1 MTVLDQSRDFW
12 ISSGHALL
20 DRTADGRL
28 AVTDDFLR
36 AILARPEVAP
46 VEESCATERSL
57 HAALLDD
64 PRRPV
69 SDMELAAFGDPD
81 GRENYQIVLGF
92 RNALLAADSLEAFYL
107 STFLSGD
114 ISIPPLFLDQIAHV
128 VTRNMLEG
136 VNDPF
141 RARAA
146 ELLFRSQRVTLQE
159 GTVMCA
165 DEEIVDM
172 HAAGQSQSSLERL
185 IAENDTPLRSVELD
199 VLTEENAEIYWGRSD
214 RFDTVLDL
222 TFTRPG
228 LDALCRVLESWTAH
242 FLGADVSVTPV
253 RSIQDER
260 WVWHVGLDATSTGIL
275 NALYKGEDV
284 GEETLVNLIALF
296 RLEFK
301 QPEAM
306 RADIAGRPV
315 YLGLAQDAKGVLRM
329 KPQNLLVNLPLA
341 VPA

>member
-1 MTVLDQSRDFW
+1 MTALDAPRDFW

-20 DRTADGRL
+20 QRGADGRL

-36 AILARPEVAP
+36 AIFARPEMAP

-57 HAALLDD
+57 HAALLQD

-69 SDMELAAFGDPD
+69 SETELLAFRDQD
-81 GRENYQIVLGF
+81 GRENYKIVISF
-92 RNALLAADSLEAFYL
+92 RNALLEADSLEAFYL
-107 STFLSGD
+107 STYLSGD

-128 VTRNMLEG
+128 VARNMLDG
-136 VNDPF
+136 VTDPI
-141 RARAA
+141 RIRAA

-172 HAAGQSQSSLERL
+172 RAAEQGQSSLERL
-185 IAENDTPLRSVELD
+185 ITANDTPLRSIELD
-199 VLTEENAEIYWGRSD
+199 VLTEENAEIYWDRSD

-228 LDALCRVLESWTAH
+228 LDALCRVLESWAAY
-242 FLGADVSVTPV
+242 FLGIEVSVTPV
-253 RSIQDER
+253 RSIKDER

-275 NALYKGEDV
+275 NALYKGEEVD
-284 GEETLVNLIALF
+284 EKTLVNLIALF
-296 RLEFK
+296 RLDFRH
-301 QPEAM
+301 P
-306 RADIAGRPV
+306 
-315 YLGLAQDAKGVLRM
+315 
-329 KPQNLLVNLPLA
+329 
-341 VPA
+341 

>member
-1 MTVLDQSRDFW
+1 MTVIDQSRDFW
-12 ISSGHALL
+12 VTSGHVLL
-20 DRTADGRL
+20 DRTVDGRL
-28 AVTDDFLR
+28 AATDDFLR
-36 AILARPEVAP
+36 AIFARPEVAP
-46 VEESCATERSL
+46 VPESCATERSL
-57 HAALLDD
+57 HAALLED

-69 SDMELAAFGDPD
+69 SDVELSAFRDQD

-92 RNALLAADSLEAFYL
+92 RDALLAADSLEAFYL

-114 ISIPPLFLDQIAHV
+114 VSIPPLFLDQIAHV
-128 VTRNMLEG
+128 VARNMLQG
-136 VNDPF
+136 VTDPI
-141 RARAA
+141 RVRAA
-146 ELLFRSQRVTLQE
+146 ELLFRSQRVTLQD

-172 HAAGQSQSSLERL
+172 HAAGQGQSSLERL

-199 VLTEENAEIYWGRSD
+199 VLTEENAAIYWDRSD

-228 LDALCRVLESWTAH
+228 LDALCRVLESWAAH
-242 FLGADVSVTPV
+242 FLGVEVSVAPV
-253 RSIQDER
+253 RSITDER

-275 NALYKGEDV
+275 NALYKGEEVD
-284 GEETLVNLIALF
+284 EETLVNLIALF
-296 RLEFK
+296 RLEFR

-341 VPA
+341 VPV

>member
-1 MTVLDQSRDFW
+1 
-12 ISSGHALL
+12 
-20 DRTADGRL
+20 
-28 AVTDDFLR
+28 
-36 AILARPEVAP
+36 
-46 VEESCATERSL
+46 
-57 HAALLDD
+57 
-64 PRRPV
+64 
-69 SDMELAAFGDPD
+69 
-81 GRENYQIVLGF
+81 
-92 RNALLAADSLEAFYL
+92 
-107 STFLSGD
+107 
-114 ISIPPLFLDQIAHV
+114 
-128 VTRNMLEG
+128 
-136 VNDPF
+136 
-141 RARAA
+141 
-146 ELLFRSQRVTLQE
+146 
-159 GTVMCA
+159 
-165 DEEIVDM
+165 M

-253 RSIQDER
+253 RSIKDER

-306 RADIAGRPV
+306 RADIAGRPI

>member
-1 MTVLDQSRDFW
+1 MTEARDFW
-12 ISSGHALL
+12 ISSGFGLL
-20 DRTADGRL
+20 ERDADGRMT
-28 AVTDDFLR
+28 VTDAFLR
-36 AILARPEVAP
+36 ALLARPEIAP
-46 VEESCATERSL
+46 VAESCAAERNL
-57 HAALLDD
+57 HAALLED

-69 SDMELAAFGDPD
+69 SETELAAFADPD

-92 RNALLAADSLEAFYL
+92 RDALLAAGNLEAFYL
-107 STFLSGD
+107 ATFREGG
-114 ISIPPLFLDQIAHV
+114 ISIPPLFLDQVAHV
-128 VTRNMLEG
+128 VCRNMLEG
-136 VNDPF
+136 VADPF

-146 ELLFRSQRVTLQE
+146 ELLFRSQRVTLQD

-172 HAAGQSQSSLERL
+172 HAAGQGYSSLERL

-199 VLTEENAEIYWGRSD
+199 VLTEENAAIYWERSN

-228 LDALCRVLESWTAH
+228 LDAFCRVLESWVEH
-242 FLGADVSVTPV
+242 FLGVEVSVTPV
-253 RSIQDER
+253 RSIADEK
-260 WVWHVGLDATSTGIL
+260 WVWHIGLDSTSSAIL

-284 GEETLVNLIALF
+284 PEEELVNLLALF

-301 QPEAM
+301 SPEAM
-306 RADIAGRPV
+306 MPSIAGRPV
-315 YLGLAQDAKGVLRM
+315 YLGLAQDPSGVLRM

-341 VPA
+341 PPA